1 MFGLIPYLLAGM
13 GIGYFEAKDNR
24 ETNPPIQGPLE
35 FRDYLDR
42 TSWINPI
49 SGTNVDQYIIGGAIL
64 VLLYKL
70 VK

>member
-1 MFGLIPYLLAGM
+1 MFALIPYILV
-13 GIGYFEAKDNR
+13 GIGLGYATDDR
-24 ETNPPIQGPLE
+24 TPDRPIQGPLE

-42 TSWINPI
+42 TSWFNPI
-49 SGTNVDQYIIGGAIL
+49 SGTNNDQYIIGASLL

>member
-1 MFGLIPYLLAGM
+1 MFALLPYFLAG
-13 GIGYFEAKDNR
+13 GVLGFYEAKDNR
-24 ETNPPIQGPLE
+24 NPSPPVQGPLE

-49 SGTNVDQYIIGGAIL
+49 PGTIVDQYVVGGAIL